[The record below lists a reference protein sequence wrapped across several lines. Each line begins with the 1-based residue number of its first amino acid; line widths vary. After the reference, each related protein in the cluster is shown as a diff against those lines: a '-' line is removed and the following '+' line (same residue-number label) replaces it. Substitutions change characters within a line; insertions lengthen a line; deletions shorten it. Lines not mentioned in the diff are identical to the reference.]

1 MPMLKE
7 YVRAILLSYAQK
19 GISLE
24 KFNTLILEYVG
35 QIIKKEFDTLSK
47 EEIIGIKDNKL
58 VHLKSND

>member
-1 MPMLKE
+1 MLKE

>member
-1 MPMLKE
+1 MCMLKE